1 MHSTHHNQLKFL
13 KLGLCL
19 EKRVIIYKKE
29 TREEGGGEK
38 SFQNYKKVTW

>member
-29 TREEGGGEK
+29 TREGGGK
-38 SFQNYKKVTW
+38 KLSKLQKVTW